1 MDDPHRRG
9 LGSDNAEDTLRI
21 VQNGPPAADFDGVQI
36 VPVWRH
42 VFGHNQVKSAAD
54 KKQYLEESKSFLR
67 QQRLRYKEDV
77 EFSAAK
83 KLARVNNYR
92 KRKLVLAMARGST
105 QPAVRKS
112 HKKQRT
118 ALRASSKQDEPAEN
132 NGNEKEEE
140 EGQDLQEIRTWT
152 MTWKTLQRMTSR
164 TCKNLCNRC

>member
-1 MDDPHRRG
+1 MIHRRG

-67 QQRLRYKEDV
+67 QQRSRYKEDV

-92 KRKLVLAMARGST
+92 KRK
-105 QPAVRKS
+105 
-112 HKKQRT
+112 
-118 ALRASSKQDEPAEN
+118 
-132 NGNEKEEE
+132 
-140 EGQDLQEIRTWT
+140 
-152 MTWKTLQRMTSR
+152 
-164 TCKNLCNRC
+164 